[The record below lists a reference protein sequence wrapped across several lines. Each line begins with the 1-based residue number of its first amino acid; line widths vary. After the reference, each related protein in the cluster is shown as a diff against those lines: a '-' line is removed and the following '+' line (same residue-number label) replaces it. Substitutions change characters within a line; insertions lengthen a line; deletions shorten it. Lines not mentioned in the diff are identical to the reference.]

1 MLQVTK
7 DLGILFFS
15 TNVVCRRKDGYI
27 KGTKMAERDEEG
39 ERERERLTD
48 FRKERRLPA
57 TNPES
62 SGDELAMVMLK
73 G

>member
-1 MLQVTK
+1 MDTSKELKWQ
-7 DLGILFFS
+7 
-15 TNVVCRRKDGYI
+15 
-27 KGTKMAERDEEG
+27 KGKKK
-39 ERERERLTD
+39 ERERERETD

>member
-1 MLQVTK
+1 MDTSKELKWQ
-7 DLGILFFS
+7 
-15 TNVVCRRKDGYI
+15 
-27 KGTKMAERDEEG
+27 KGKKKERER

-48 FRKERRLPA
+48 CRKERRLPA